1 MTEQQGFDLA
11 QFRLDTY
18 NQMIQ
23 HASAFQIIR
32 KQEGSI
38 TAEECTSIIQGYN
51 HIQTELTQADN
62 SFCCEDCGQGSPYL
76 FSNDDGVCSWCC
88 AGRSDELKKIDD
100 EENDDGEECQHLDFT
115 DNLTGATCND
125 CGEEEAVLEYD
136 DKLKHFGEGYQPT
149 QEEIKAVLQEIEDSK
164 TAQTL
169 AGDFINTLDVST
181 QEKVFYALTA
191 QLLSPDEINDAMN
204 SRLCDLTDTIPSTI
218 EELTSQNDGD
228 FDLENMM
235 FKANVEGLIE
245 GIHILELLQGWVEID
260 CPACSHGIQ
269 FEQDGSS
276 VLASCDE
283 CLVGATL
290 DVVIL

>member
-23 HASAFQIIR
+23 HATAFQIIR

-51 HIQTELTQADN
+51 HIQRELIEADN

-76 FSNDDGVCSWCC
+76 FSNDDGLCVWCC

-100 EENDDGEECQHLDFT
+100 EENDDDEQLHLD
-115 DNLTGATCND
+115 DYQD
-125 CGEEEAVLEYD
+125 H
-136 DKLKHFGEGYQPT
+136 LKHFGEGYQPT
-149 QEEIKAVLQEIEDSK
+149 NEEVLAVKQEIEDSK

-218 EELTSQNDGD
+218 EELTSQNIENDGD

-235 FKANVEGLIE
+235 FKAHVEGLIE
-245 GIHILELLQGWVEID
+245 GIHILELLFGWVEID

-290 DVVIL
+290 DVVVV